1 MKTGGVGGA
10 NTLTGLNFEGRV
22 DFQRLLGGIPGYSI
36 ARIPNKAGTGV
47 FFEGKLVARCFKKH
61 DLYRFL
67 DESKVNW
74 QSMLSKKLLPDD
86 AMIVIV
92 RETLFIIEV
101 KYQQVAG
108 SVDEKLQTCD
118 FKRKQY
124 LKLVAPLG
132 LKVEYVYVL
141 NDWFKKP
148 EYKDVLDYIHS
159 VNCHYKFNEL
169 PLAWLG
175 LPTKKV

>member
-1 MKTGGVGGA
+1 MKTGGTGGG
-10 NTLTGLNFEGRV
+10 NTTTGLNFEKEV
-22 DFQRLLGGIPGYSI
+22 DFQELLINIPGYRLE
-36 ARIPNKAGTGV
+36 RIVDLVGLGV
-47 FFEGKLVARCFKKH
+47 FFEDELVARCFRKH
-61 DLYRFL
+61 DFYRYL
-67 DESKVNW
+67 DEEHIDWRSI
-74 QSMLSKKLLPDD
+74 LSKKLLPDD
-86 AMIVIV
+86 ALVVIV

-124 LKLVAPLG
+124 LKLVSSLG

-141 NDWFKKP
+141 NDWFRKP
-148 EYKDVLDYIHS
+148 EYRDVLDYIHS
-159 VNCHYKFNEL
+159 VNCHYKFREL

-175 LPTKKV
+175 LPTRSG

>member
-1 MKTGGVGGA
+1 MKTGGVGGC
-10 NTLTGLNFEGRV
+10 NTLTGLNFERKV
-22 DFQRLLGGIPGYSI
+22 DFNVLMESIPGYELKKN
-36 ARIPNKAGTGV
+36 PHKAGLGV
-47 FFEGKLVARCFKKH
+47 FFENNLVARCFRKY
-61 DLYRFL
+61 DFYRFL
-67 DESKVNW
+67 EEEHVDWKRLISKR
-74 QSMLSKKLLPDD
+74 LLPDD
-86 AMIVIV
+86 ALLVIV

-101 KYQQVAG
+101 KYQQVTG

-124 LKLVAPLG
+124 LKLVSSLG
-132 LKVEYVYVL
+132 VKVEYVYVL
-141 NDWFKKP
+141 SDWFRKP

>member
-10 NTLTGLNFEGRV
+10 NTLTGLNFENKV
-22 DFQRLLGGIPGYSI
+22 DFQKLLAEIPGYSLTK
-36 ARIPNKAGTGV
+36 IPNMAGIGV
-47 FFEGKLVARCFKKH
+47 FFEGKLVARCFRKH
-61 DLYRFL
+61 DFYKFL
-67 DESKVNW
+67 DESNVNW
-74 QSMLSKKLLPDD
+74 QKVLSKKLLPDD
-86 AMIVIV
+86 AMLVIV

-175 LPTKKV
+175 LPIKKG

>member
-1 MKTGGVGGA
+1 MKTGGLGGKK
-10 NTLTGLNFEGRV
+10 TLTGLNFERKV
-22 DFQRLLGGIPGYSI
+22 DFQKLIGAILGYEVKKVSG
-36 ARIPNKAGTGV
+36 KAGVGV
-47 FFEGKLVARCFKKH
+47 FFEGKLIARCFRKY
-61 DLYRFL
+61 DFYQFL
-67 DESKVNW
+67 SESKVDW
-74 QSMLSKKLLPDD
+74 KKLLSKKLLPDD
-86 AMIVIV
+86 ALLVII

-124 LKLVAPLG
+124 LKLVSPLG

-148 EYKDVLDYIHS
+148 AYKDVLDYIHS
-159 VNCHYKFNEL
+159 VNCHYRFNEL
-169 PLAWLG
+169 PMAWLG
-175 LPTKKV
+175 LPVKKV